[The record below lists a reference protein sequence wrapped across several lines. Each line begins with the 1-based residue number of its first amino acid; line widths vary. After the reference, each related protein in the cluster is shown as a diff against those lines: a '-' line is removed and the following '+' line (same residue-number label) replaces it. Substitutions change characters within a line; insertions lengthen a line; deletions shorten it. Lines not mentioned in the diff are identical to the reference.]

1 MFYLIYILYHIYHK
15 YAIQILSF
23 VFVNIIQSYFEMP
36 YDKRYMFEYISLPTS
51 KYLESGVFLN
61 EAIVLLFFVEI
72 RIQQ

>member
-1 MFYLIYILYHIYHK
+1 M
-15 YAIQILSF
+15 SF

-51 KYLESGVFLN
+51 KYLKSGGFLN